1 MEVRRQLLEFWCEP
15 PGCALTDEELAL
27 LRRLAEVEEP
37 IMFQAEERSVPA
49 YLAFD
54 HQVDVLRDL
63 RKAGWIVLEV
73 WPAEKGQRGHARRRF
88 TAAQAYCAESG
99 REALELLGG

>member
-1 MEVRRQLLEFWCEP
+1 MPGRLGQRESPQFIGRSVR
-15 PGCALTDEELAL
+15 
-27 LRRLAEVEEP
+27 RRLAAADEP
-37 IMFQAEERSVPA
+37 IMFQAEGRSVPA

-73 WPAEKGQRGHARRRF
+73 WPAEQGQRGHARRRF
-88 TAAQAYCAESG
+88 TAAQSYCTESG
-99 REALELLGG
+99 REAMEMIGG